1 MNEFLGWAHTLATTF
16 RFARPWWLL
25 LLAVLPWFWWIA
37 RPAKQALPF
46 ISGALSA
53 GPGTSVWRARAT
65 TRNPGST
72 LGRLAMRSVIVVTT
86 VLGIAGLTVASP
98 VVGSQPSSS
107 STPPQAFLPTYRQ
120 ARWDLPPPLSMPAAP
135 MTLGA

>member
-37 RPAKQALPF
+37 RPAKPALPF
-46 ISGALSA
+46 RSGAFSA
-53 GPGTSVWRARAT
+53 GPGTSMGRARSS

-86 VLGIAGLTVASP
+86 VLGIAGLTVAAP
-98 VVGSQPSSS
+98 GSRGRNR
-107 STPPQAFLPTYRQ
+107 LPHRHLRKHSCRRTGR
-120 ARWDLPPPLSMPAAP
+120 RDGICHRRP
-135 MTLGA
+135 